1 MDADVLVV
9 GAGPT
14 GLTAALE
21 LARRG
26 IRVRIIDRARTA
38 NTQTRALGVQART
51 LELLARTGITDEL
64 LARGLMADR
73 FNIFSEGRRILRAD
87 FGGLPTAYP
96 FLLMVPQNEVE
107 DVLAQALAEW
117 GVAVERECELTALT
131 PSIDGVTAT
140 VTHAQGPAEA
150 RTYPW
155 VIGADGAHSTV
166 RALLDIGFL
175 GTAFD
180 EHFAVADLRV
190 DWDRPPT
197 EFFAFLNRGRF
208 AAFFPMIGGW
218 HRVAIARPAGEER
231 WERGSV
237 PTDDLQAALDRI
249 VPGRPRIVEVRESGR
264 FRINQ
269 RRAAAHR
276 AGRVFLAGDAAH
288 IHSVIGAQGLNT
300 GIQDAVN
307 LAWKLAGVIHG
318 DAHPQLL
325 DSYEAERAPVAA
337 RLVRGTRAVT
347 RMTLLHN
354 PIALAARR
362 TVAPRVLGR
371 PHTQRVLTRAVSQLD
386 VSYHDARGA
395 APAGRA
401 AVGDRAP
408 DADAGGR
415 RIHDLLDPVGF
426 TLLDF
431 GTDAASA
438 REPITGGLL
447 APVVRMPETAEVS
460 AAYEITGPTLVLVR
474 PDGYIA
480 ARGGA
485 EDIRRYVRGRMP
497 ARASEGVGATGDL
510 PGDG

>member
-1 MDADVLVV
+1 MDPEVLVV

-14 GLTAALE
+14 GLTTALE

-26 IRVRIIDRARTA
+26 IGVRIIDRAATP

-51 LELLARTGITDEL
+51 LELFARTGVTDEL
-64 LARGLMADR
+64 LARGLRADR

-87 FGGLPTAYP
+87 FSGLPTEYP

-107 DVLAQALAEW
+107 EVLMAALARF
-117 GVAVERECELTALT
+117 GVTVEREVELTALT

-140 VTHAQGPAEA
+140 VTYGERPADA

-155 VIGADGAHSTV
+155 IIGADGAHSTV
-166 RALLDIGFL
+166 RSLLGVGFL
-175 GTAFD
+175 GSAFD

-208 AAFFPMIGGW
+208 AAFFPMLGGW
-218 HRVAIARPAGEER
+218 HRVAIARPAGEEG

-237 PTDDLQAALDRI
+237 PTEDLQAAVDRI
-249 VPGRPRIVEVRESGR
+249 VPGRPQILEVRESGR

-288 IHSVIGAQGLNT
+288 IHSVIGAQGMNT

-307 LAWKLAGVIHG
+307 LAWKLADVIHG
-318 DAHPQLL
+318 QADPGLL

-337 RLVRGTRAVT
+337 RLVKGTRAVT
-347 RMTLLHN
+347 RMTLLRN

-362 TVAPRVLGR
+362 TVAPRILGR
-371 PHTQRVLTRAVSQLD
+371 PHTQRALTRAVSQLD

-415 RIHDLLDPVGF
+415 RLHELLDPVDF
-426 TLLDF
+426 TLLEF
-431 GTDAASA
+431 GTDTAATTDLALPGSAAIVRVPDASAASA
-438 REPITGGLL
+438 
-447 APVVRMPETAEVS
+447 
-460 AAYEITGPTLVLVR
+460 AYGITGPTLVLVR

-485 EDIRRYVRGRMP
+485 EEIRRYATSP
-497 ARASEGVGATGDL
+497 ARIVDASSRGMR
-510 PGDG
+510 